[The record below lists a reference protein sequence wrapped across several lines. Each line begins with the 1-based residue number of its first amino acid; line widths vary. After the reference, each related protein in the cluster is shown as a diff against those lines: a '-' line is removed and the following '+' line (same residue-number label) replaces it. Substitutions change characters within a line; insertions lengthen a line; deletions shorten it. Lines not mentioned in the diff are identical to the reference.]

1 MQLSN
6 GDSARCCGWAC
17 GRKTGSSTS
26 RERQAFSG
34 SKIAPLRQQQRLSE
48 RRAFWRFLAL
58 KAAPLRQQQHLSE
71 RQALLALQQRLC
83 SLFFHRGGCVE
94 VRDKR
99 AAAPQRKA
107 GSSGSTAAPLFFVL
121 RGRCVEVRDKRARV
135 VRGASARVAVSGWQQ
150 QLLSRI
156 GVTRKTA
163 AGTATKGRLFSG
175 ALQQGL
181 CSFTVREACGERQQQ
196 PNRRR
201 AFFWR

>member
-99 AAAPQRKA
+99 AAAPQQA
-107 GSSGSTAAPLFFVL
+107 
-121 RGRCVEVRDKRARV
+121 
-135 VRGASARVAVSGWQQ
+135 
-150 QLLSRI
+150 LL
-156 GVTRKTA
+156 
-163 AGTATKGRLFSG
+163 
-175 ALQQGL
+175 ALQQRL
-181 CSFTVREACGERQQQ
+181 CFLFSEGDALRCVTREPAWSGAQVRGWQLVGGSSSCCPELE
-196 PNRRR
+196 
-201 AFFWR
+201 